1 MSNSKDKNVVDPI
14 RDKMQMQFFAI
25 PTANL
30 LLIAH
35 LFPDMDMSKTVGLV
49 NLCWAF
55 SALITMAILGIVP
68 TTAEKM
74 AIIKMIVDANGLQRS
89 PEDIYDLV
97 DVSKVLG
104 AVGLYS
110 TRDRGGLTLCGM
122 AHHHVGVYI
131 VSNGDAHVGHF
142 DVVVN
147 HNSPLMP
154 RATSIMV
161 SIGAIGPGI
170 VITAEQLHE
179 LPIMDSCERA
189 LQMESDALFARSLVQ
204 EDQGIAQQVVRE
216 EAAREA
222 AASAARARDEAA
234 ALQMESDALLA
245 RSLDQA
251 DAREAAAA
259 AALQMESDALLA
271 RSLDQADA
279 REAAAARARDEA
291 AARAR
296 DEAAALQMESDAAT
310 ALELAAQEAAAALQ
324 MESDALLARSLA
336 QAAAAAA
343 LQMES
348 DALLARSLAQADAR
362 EAAAAAARANVRH
375 FQH

>member
-234 ALQMESDALLA
+234 ALQMESDA
-245 RSLDQA
+245 
-251 DAREAAAA
+251 
-259 AALQMESDALLA
+259 
-271 RSLDQADA
+271 
-279 REAAAARARDEA
+279 
-291 AARAR
+291 
-296 DEAAALQMESDAAT
+296 AT
-310 ALELAAQEAAAALQ
+310 ALELAAQE
-324 MESDALLARSLA
+324 
-336 QAAAAAA
+336 AAAA